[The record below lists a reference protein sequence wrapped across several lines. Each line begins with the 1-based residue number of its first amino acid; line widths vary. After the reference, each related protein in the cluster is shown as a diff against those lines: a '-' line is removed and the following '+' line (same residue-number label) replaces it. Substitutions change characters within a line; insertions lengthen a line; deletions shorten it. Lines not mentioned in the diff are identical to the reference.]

1 MLVTPFV
8 LLSSPSLILT
18 FLLALT
24 SPPYQLF
31 NCCLAT
37 ALVLKTHK
45 IYLDSQLHVK
55 KITKNLD
62 SQWESKQCFSDSE
75 CRTWGTGNFCC
86 GDTCCDQL
94 PEEEEYQDYYEYDYI
109 DLQEP
114 WMDLDLNASLYEVG

>member
-37 ALVLKTHK
+37 VLVLKTHK
-45 IYLDSQLHVK
+45 IH
-55 KITKNLD
+55 LD
-62 SQWESKQCFSDSE
+62 SQWQSKQCFSDSE

-114 WMDLDLNASLYEVG
+114 WMDLDLNASLYEVGELMTIID

>member
-24 SPPYQLF
+24 SPPNQLF

-37 ALVLKTHK
+37 ALVLKAHK
-45 IYLDSQLHVK
+45 IHLDSQLHVK

-114 WMDLDLNASLYEVG
+114 WVDLDLNASIYEVG

>member
-24 SPPYQLF
+24 SPYQLF

-45 IYLDSQLHVK
+45 IH
-55 KITKNLD
+55 LD
-62 SQWESKQCFSDSE
+62 SQWQRKQCFSDSE

-86 GDTCCDQL
+86 GDNCCDQL

>member
-24 SPPYQLF
+24 SPAYQLF
-31 NCCLAT
+31 NSCLAT
-37 ALVLKTHK
+37 ALVLKTDK
-45 IYLDSQLHVK
+45 IHLDSQLHVK